1 MLIKTIINKIKTE
14 DDVKSIST
22 CFNLY
27 DVTLGNHLKSDIYY
41 FNDIIIHY
49 KHEGDEK
56 RTIENLYLKAKK
68 IKNTLE
74 RFIKKLKIKIYK
86 KYEFDKD
93 LRFLP
98 LKNYND
104 NEKVDIIENKTI
116 YSFRTLDLIH
126 LLKISLCNNENMF
139 PIPLKLKNPY
149 TNLYIKKYNLYNILI
164 SFSNTKYILPE
175 IILNYYKSDFDI
187 IKLKLKAYPILKE
200 NAINDYVKVGY
211 ISDLYDY
218 VISLCHDFR
227 KKTEYVLV
235 KTSLGIFKKTK
246 MVDIFKKCLRF
257 YLKKKYLSN
266 PLKKE
271 YFEDKCI
278 IELKKI
284 IEKYGTEREFLQ
296 LNKLESIRYETT
308 ELINEL
314 NMTETRNNNSILETR
329 NNNSILETQNNNS
342 ILETR
347 NNNSILETR
356 NNNSILETRNNANNL
371 ENILLQESNNSINDI
386 INNAMNDVSNLNGEQ
401 NTIMS
406 PDNFIYRRRST
417 IYLPPI
423 NRRSFEPVNR
433 DPFAPTTEIPR
444 SPNNNNLT
452 HSADIRNRL
461 NFGFN

>member
-27 DVTLGNHLKSDIYY
+27 DITLGNYLKSDIYY

-49 KHEGDEK
+49 KHDGDEK

-235 KTSLGIFKKTK
+235 KTSLGIFKKSK
-246 MVDIFKKCLRF
+246 MVDIFKKCIKF

-284 IEKYGTEREFLQ
+284 IKKYGAEREFLH

-314 NMTETRNNNSILETR
+314 NTIEVRDSIMETP
-329 NNNSILETQNNNS
+329 NNNSILETQNNV
-342 ILETR
+342 
-347 NNNSILETR
+347 NNS
-356 NNNSILETRNNANNL
+356 

-423 NRRSFEPVNR
+423 NRRSFEPVIR

>member
-14 DDVKSIST
+14 DDVKSISN

-27 DVTLGNHLKSDIYY
+27 DVTLGNYLKSDIYY

-104 NEKVDIIENKTI
+104 NEKIDIIENKTI

-211 ISDLYDY
+211 ISELYDY

-227 KKTEYVLV
+227 KKPEYVLV
-235 KTSLGIFKKTK
+235 KTRLSIFKKSK
-246 MVDIFKKCLRF
+246 MVDIFKKCIKF

-278 IELKKI
+278 KELKKI
-284 IEKYGTEREFLQ
+284 IEKYGTESEFLH
-296 LNKLESIRYETT
+296 LNRLESIRYETT

-314 NMTETRNNNSILETR
+314 NTIEMHS
-329 NNNSILETQNNNS
+329 NSILETQNNATNS
-342 ILETR
+342 
-347 NNNSILETR
+347 
-356 NNNSILETRNNANNL
+356 
-371 ENILLQESNNSINDI
+371 ENILLTESNNTINDI

-423 NRRSFEPVNR
+423 NRDSFAPVNR

-452 HSADIRNRL
+452 HSTDIRNRL

>member
-27 DVTLGNHLKSDIYY
+27 DVTLGNYLKSDIYY

-211 ISDLYDY
+211 ICDLYDY

-278 IELKKI
+278 MELKKI

-314 NMTETRNNNSILETR
+314 NMTEIR

-342 ILETR
+342 ILETQ
-347 NNNSILETR
+347 NNNSILETQ
-356 NNNSILETRNNANNL
+356 NNANNL

>member
-27 DVTLGNHLKSDIYY
+27 DVTLGNYLKSDIYY

-211 ISDLYDY
+211 ICDLYDY

-278 IELKKI
+278 MELKKI

-314 NMTETRNNNSILETR
+314 NMTEIR

-342 ILETR
+342 ILETQ
-347 NNNSILETR
+347 
-356 NNNSILETRNNANNL
+356 NNANNL

>member
-27 DVTLGNHLKSDIYY
+27 DVTLGNYLKSDIYY

-278 IELKKI
+278 MELKKI

-314 NMTETRNNNSILETR
+314 NMTEIR

-342 ILETR
+342 ILETQ
-347 NNNSILETR
+347 NNNSILETQ
-356 NNNSILETRNNANNL
+356 NNANNL